1 MPGRTL
7 RRGISLSSAAQGVG
21 LRFGTTS
28 LNSKNPFHA
37 GSIALLAPD
46 IVDAIPDGRQP
57 AAMTL
62 AVLIRPFAAGWR
74 EQSGDG
80 FPGF

>member
-1 MPGRTL
+1 
-7 RRGISLSSAAQGVG
+7 

-74 EQSGDG
+74 EQSGVG

>member
-1 MPGRTL
+1 MPGRTS

-21 LRFGTTS
+21 LRFGNTS

-57 AAMTL
+57 ASMTL
-62 AVLIRPFAAGWR
+62 AALMRPLAVEWTMAVV
-74 EQSGDG
+74 
-80 FPGF
+80 